1 MPNHLLRNKAY
12 SILKQNI
19 VTLEYAPGSQIMEK
33 DLCNE
38 IGIGRTPVREA
49 LQRLASEKLIKII
62 PRKGIFIS
70 DINMWELSR
79 LMEAR
84 IMLEG
89 YCIRK
94 VALLVTKS
102 QIQKLRSFFL
112 KAPELVENRKI
123 TDLLEIDRKFHMGL
137 IALMDNFFIEEVA
150 AKIYDQLARTW
161 YLSFSRRSQ
170 EELMATVKEHLAII
184 DALESGR
191 AGAAEQAVMTHLK
204 NYQAK
209 VMSIPPIH
217 MSGQT
222 C

>member
-1 MPNHLLRNKAY
+1 MPNRLLRNKAY
-12 SILKQNI
+12 RILKQNI
-19 VTLEYAPGSQIMEK
+19 VTLEYAPGRQIIEK

-94 VALLVTKS
+94 VALLVTKG

-170 EELMATVKEHLAII
+170 EELMATVKEHLAIV

-209 VMSIPPIH
+209 VMSIPPVH